1 MSRKRYLAQEKARL
15 VSLIHQQRI
24 ELVSEKRQWLEATE
38 PCDRYWQKLVGM
50 RNYLIAGAGL
60 VAVFGLRRPGR
71 LLKVARKAAG
81 VWGAIKL
88 VRNILPR
95 A

>member
-24 ELVSEKRQWLEATE
+24 ELVSEKRQWLEATKS
-38 PCDRYWQKLVGM
+38 CDLYWQKLVGM
-50 RNYLIAGAGL
+50 RNYLIAGAGFI
-60 VAVFGLRRPGR
+60 AVVSLRRPGR